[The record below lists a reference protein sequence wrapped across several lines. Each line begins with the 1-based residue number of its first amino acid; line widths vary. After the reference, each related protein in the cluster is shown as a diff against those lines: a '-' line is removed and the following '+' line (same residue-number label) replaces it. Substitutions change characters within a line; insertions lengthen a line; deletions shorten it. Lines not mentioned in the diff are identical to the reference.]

1 MVFDVTSRASFDA
14 LDGWLE
20 ESQKFGLNTQQIV
33 VCANKVCMRPCHWR
47 GDGFRPQCS
56 MRWQVDKPKRVI
68 TEEEGRAWA
77 EGHGIECVPQG
88 RW

>member
-33 VCANKVCMRPCHWR
+33 VCANKVCMRPCH
-47 GDGFRPQCS
+47 
-56 MRWQVDKPKRVI
+56 
-68 TEEEGRAWA
+68 GR
-77 EGHGIECVPQG
+77 G
-88 RW
+88 RWLPSSMSHAVPGGQTKAGDHGGRGPLMGREPRN